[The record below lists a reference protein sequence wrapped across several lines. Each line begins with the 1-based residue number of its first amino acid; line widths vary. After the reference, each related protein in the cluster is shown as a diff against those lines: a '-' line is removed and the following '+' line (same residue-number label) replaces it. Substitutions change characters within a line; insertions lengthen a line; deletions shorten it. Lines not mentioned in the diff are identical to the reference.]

1 MRRNLPAFLQKG
13 KHGCHSSPVRGSFG
27 ERLRESLDAFKAV
40 FTNPGLLRV
49 ELAWGF
55 AITAYWAFIIAL
67 SVYAYKEGGAAAVGL
82 VGLVRVLPAFV
93 GAPFAGMLGDR
104 YRRERVMFVISLGRA
119 AFMGATAVA
128 LFADSPVWLVYTLAG
143 GVALSASMVRPM
155 QSALLPQ
162 LARTPEELTAANL
175 VVTTIESSGIFLGP
189 AIGGLLLAAS
199 NAETVFAAAAGA
211 FVAAAL
217 LVAGI
222 KVEGA
227 TERAPREAGLF
238 QEFFAGFR
246 AIGRDSNLRLI
257 IGLYGAQ
264 TLIAGALNVL
274 LVIAALEL
282 LDLGEAGVGFL
293 NSAVGVGGL
302 FGALAAFAL
311 VGRQRLASD
320 FGLGLILWGFPIALV
335 GVFPNATVALI
346 LLGLVG
352 VGNTVVDVAALT
364 LLQRTVPDEVLTRVF
379 GVVQSIFVATLG
391 IGAVLAPLMTGT
403 IGIRWAMVVTGAIL
417 PVLAIVLWR
426 RIRALDDEALAPTKE
441 IALLRAIP
449 LFRPLPAPAIDQL
462 ASHLLPVY
470 APAGSDVFRQGE
482 SGDRFYV
489 ISSGEV
495 EVFIDDRQIGTM
507 GPGEG
512 FGEIA
517 LLRDVPRTAT
527 VKVTT
532 NSELYG
538 LERDE
543 FLSAV
548 TGHAAS
554 LEAADAIVASRLGG
568 LRPGVA
574 SV

>member
-1 MRRNLPAFLQKG
+1 ML
-13 KHGCHSSPVRGSFG
+13 GSFR
-27 ERLRESLDAFKAV
+27 ERFRESIDAFKAV

-67 SVYAYKEGGAAAVGL
+67 SVYAYDEGGAAAVGL

-93 GAPFAGMLGDR
+93 AAPVAGLLGDR
-104 YRRERVMFVISLGRA
+104 YRRERVMFVISIARA
-119 AFMGATAVA
+119 GYMAATAAV
-128 LFADSPVWLVYTLAG
+128 LFAGGPIWLVYTLAG
-143 GVALSASMVRPM
+143 GVALTASMVRPM

-189 AIGGLLLAAS
+189 AAGGLLLAAT
-199 NAETVFAAAAGA
+199 NTETVFAAAAGA
-211 FVAAAL
+211 FLLSAVLVAA
-217 LVAGI
+217 I
-222 KVEGA
+222 RVEA
-227 TERAPREAGLF
+227 PAERAKGEEGF
-238 QEFFAGFR
+238 FKEFFAGFG
-246 AIGRDSNLRLI
+246 AIAGDRNLRLI
-257 IGLYGAQ
+257 TGLYGAQ

-274 LVIAALEL
+274 IVVTALEL
-282 LDLGEAGVGFL
+282 LDLGESGVGFL

-302 FGALAAFAL
+302 LGALAAFAL
-311 VGRQRLASD
+311 VARQRLASD
-320 FGLGLILWGFPIALV
+320 FGLGLILWGVPIALL
-335 GVFPNATVALI
+335 GVFPNPAIALI

-391 IGAVLAPLMTGT
+391 LGAIAAPLM
-403 IGIRWAMVVTGAIL
+403 IAAMGIRGALIVTGALLPIL
-417 PVLAIVLWR
+417 AAVLWR
-426 RIRALDDEALAPTKE
+426 RISALDAEAVAPTLE
-441 IALLRAIP
+441 LGLLRAIP
-449 LFRPLPAPAIDQL
+449 LFKPLPAPAIDQL
-462 ASHLLPVY
+462 ASHLIPVR
-470 APAGSDVFRQGE
+470 ATAGSEVVRQGE
-482 SGDRFYV
+482 PGDRFYV
-489 ISSGEV
+489 IVSGEADV
-495 EVFIDDRQIGTM
+495 LIDGRHVSTL
-507 GPGEG
+507 GPEDH

-527 VKVTT
+527 VRAKTDT
-532 NSELYG
+532 ELYA

-554 LEAADAIVASRLGG
+554 AEAADAIVSSRLAG

>member
-1 MRRNLPAFLQKG
+1 ML
-13 KHGCHSSPVRGSFG
+13 GSFG
-27 ERLRESLDAFKAV
+27 ERFRESLNAFKAV

-67 SVYAYKEGGAAAVGL
+67 SVYAYDEGGAAAVGL

-93 GAPFAGMLGDR
+93 AAPFAGMLGDR

-128 LFADSPVWLVYTLAG
+128 LFADSPIWLVYTLAG

-162 LARTPEELTAANL
+162 LARTTEELTAANL

-189 AIGGLLLAAS
+189 AIGGLLLAAT
-199 NAETVFAAAAGA
+199 NAETVFAAAAVA
-211 FVAAAL
+211 FVLAAL

-222 KVEGA
+222 KVEGVG
-227 TERAPREAGLF
+227 ERAPREASF
-238 QEFFAGFR
+238 FREFFAGFG
-246 AIGRDSNLRLI
+246 AIGGDRNLRLI

-274 LVIAALEL
+274 IVVAALEL

-335 GVFPNATVALI
+335 GVFPNPTIALI

-379 GVVQSIFVATLG
+379 GVVQSVFVATLG
-391 IGAVLAPLMTGT
+391 IGAIVAPLMTGT

-417 PVLAIVLWR
+417 PVLAVLLWS
-426 RIRALDDEALAPTKE
+426 RIRALDAEALAPTTE
-441 IALLRAIP
+441 LALLRAIP
-449 LFRPLPAPAIDQL
+449 LFKPLPAPAIDQL
-462 ASHLLPVY
+462 ASHLVPVH
-470 APAGSDVFRQGE
+470 AAAGSEVVRQGE
-482 SGDRFYV
+482 PGVRFYV
-489 ISSGEV
+489 IASGEADV
-495 EVFIDDRQIGTM
+495 VIDGRQISTM
-507 GPGEG
+507 GPGDH

-527 VKVTT
+527 VKARTD
-532 NSELYG
+532 SELYA
-538 LERDE
+538 LDRDE

-554 LEAADAIVASRLGG
+554 REAADAIVSSRLGG
-568 LRPGVA
+568 LRPSVA

>member
-1 MRRNLPAFLQKG
+1 VLGPFR
-13 KHGCHSSPVRGSFG
+13 
-27 ERLRESLDAFKAV
+27 ERLRESFDAFKAV

-49 ELAWGF
+49 EASWGF
-55 AITAYWAFIIAL
+55 AITAYWAFIISL
-67 SVYAYKEGGAAAVGL
+67 SVYAYDEGGAAAVGL

-93 GAPFAGMLGDR
+93 AAPVAGMLGDR

-119 AFMGATAVA
+119 AFMGATAAAIFAGSPIWVVYA
-128 LFADSPVWLVYTLAG
+128 LAA
-143 GVALSASMVRPM
+143 GVALTASMVRPM

-189 AIGGLLLAAS
+189 AIGGLLLAAT
-199 NAETVFAAAAGA
+199 NTQTVFAAAAGS
-211 FVAAAL
+211 FVVAAL

-222 KVEGA
+222 KVEA
-227 TERAPREAGLF
+227 VAERALREGSF
-238 QEFFAGFR
+238 FREFFAGFG
-246 AIGRDSNLRLI
+246 AIGRDRNLRLI

-274 LVIAALEL
+274 IVVAALEL
-282 LDLGEAGVGFL
+282 LKLGESGVGFL

-320 FGLGLILWGFPIALV
+320 FGLGLVLWGFPIALI
-335 GVFPNATVALI
+335 GVFPNPTVALI

-379 GVVQSIFVATLG
+379 GVVQSVFVATLG
-391 IGAVLAPLMTGT
+391 IGAIAAPVMTGT
-403 IGIRWAMVVTGAIL
+403 IGIRGAMIVTGAIL
-417 PVLAIVLWR
+417 PILAGLLWR
-426 RIRALDDEALAPTKE
+426 RIRALDAEALAPTRE
-441 IALLRAIP
+441 LALLRAIP
-449 LFRPLPAPAIDQL
+449 LFKPLPAPAIDQL
-462 ASHLLPVY
+462 ASHLIPLHAV
-470 APAGSDVFRQGE
+470 AGDEIVRQGE
-482 SGDRFYV
+482 PGDRFYV
-489 ISSGEV
+489 IASGEV
-495 EVFIDDRQIGTM
+495 EVFVDGRPVGVF
-507 GPGEG
+507 GPGDH

-517 LLRDVPRTAT
+517 LIRDVPRTAT
-527 VKVTT
+527 VKAKRDT
-532 NSELYG
+532 ELYA

-554 LEAADAIVASRLGG
+554 AEAADAIVSSRLAG
-568 LRPGVA
+568 LRPGIA

>member
-1 MRRNLPAFLQKG
+1 VL
-13 KHGCHSSPVRGSFG
+13 GSFG
-27 ERLRESLDAFKAV
+27 ERFRESLDAFKAV

-49 ELAWGF
+49 ELSWAF

-67 SVYAYKEGGAAAVGL
+67 SVYAYDEGGAAAVGL

-93 GAPFAGMLGDR
+93 AAPFAGVLGDR
-104 YRRERVMFVISLGRA
+104 YRRERVMFVITLSRA
-119 AFMGATAVA
+119 VSMGATAGA
-128 LFADSPVWLVYTLAG
+128 IFAGSPIWLVYTLAG
-143 GVALSASMVRPM
+143 AVALTASMVRPM

-175 VVTTIESSGIFLGP
+175 VLTTIESSGIFLGP
-189 AIGGLLLAAS
+189 AIGGLLLAAT
-199 NAETVFAAAAGA
+199 NTETVFAAAAGSFA
-211 FVAAAL
+211 LSAL
-217 LVAGI
+217 LVAAI
-222 KVEGA
+222 KVEGIV
-227 TERAPREAGLF
+227 ERTRHEGGFLR
-238 QEFFAGFR
+238 EFFAGFG
-246 AIGRDSNLRLI
+246 AIGKDRNLRLI

-274 LVIAALEL
+274 IVVAALEL

-320 FGLGLILWGFPIALV
+320 FGLGLILWGFPIALI
-335 GVFPNATVALI
+335 GVFPNPTIALV
-346 LLGLVG
+346 LLGIVG

-379 GVVQSIFVATLG
+379 GVVQSVFVATLG
-391 IGAVLAPLMTGT
+391 LGAIAAPLMTGT
-403 IGIRWAMVVTGAIL
+403 IGIRWAMVVTGAVL
-417 PVLAIVLWR
+417 PVLAGLVWR
-426 RIRALDDEALAPTKE
+426 RIRALDDEALAPTRE
-441 IALLRAIP
+441 LAFLRAIP
-449 LFRPLPAPAIDQL
+449 LFKPLPAPAIDQL
-462 ASHLLPVY
+462 ASHLIPLQ
-470 APAGSDVFRQGE
+470 ATAGDEIVRQSE
-482 SGDRFYV
+482 PGDRFYV
-489 ISSGEV
+489 IASGEV
-495 EVFIDDRQIGTM
+495 EVLVDGRPSGVF
-507 GPGEG
+507 GPGDH

-527 VKVTT
+527 VKARTGT
-532 NSELYG
+532 ELYA

-554 LEAADAIVASRLGG
+554 AEAADAIVASRLAG
-568 LRPGVA
+568 LRPGIA

>member
-1 MRRNLPAFLQKG
+1 VL
-13 KHGCHSSPVRGSFG
+13 GSFRD
-27 ERLRESLDAFKAV
+27 RLRESLDAFKAV
-40 FTNPGLLRV
+40 FTNPGLMRV

-67 SVYAYKEGGAAAVGL
+67 SVYAYDEGGAAAVGL

-93 GAPFAGMLGDR
+93 AAPFAGMLGDR

-119 AFMGATAVA
+119 AFMGATAA
-128 LFADSPVWLVYTLAG
+128 AIFAGSPIWLVYTLAG
-143 GVALSASMVRPM
+143 AVALTASMVRPM

-189 AIGGLLLAAS
+189 AIGGLLLAAT
-199 NAETVFAAAAGA
+199 NTETVFAAAAGSFA
-211 FVAAAL
+211 LSAL

-222 KVEGA
+222 KVEGVA
-227 TERAPREAGLF
+227 ERARSKGGF
-238 QEFFAGFR
+238 FREFFAGFG
-246 AIGRDSNLRLI
+246 AIGGDRNLRLI

-274 LVIAALEL
+274 IVVAALEL

-320 FGLGLILWGFPIALV
+320 FGLGLILWGFPIALI
-335 GVFPNATVALI
+335 GVFPDPTIALI

-352 VGNTVVDVAALT
+352 IGNTVVDVAALT

-379 GVVQSIFVATLG
+379 GVVQSVFVATLG
-391 IGAVLAPLMTGT
+391 LGAIVAPLMTGT
-403 IGIRWAMVVTGAIL
+403 IGIRGAMMVTGAIL
-417 PVLAIVLWR
+417 PVLAALLWR
-426 RIRALDDEALAPTKE
+426 RIRALDAEALAPVLE
-441 IALLRAIP
+441 LALLRAIP
-449 LFRPLPAPAIDQL
+449 LFKPLPAPAIDQL
-462 ASHLLPVY
+462 ASSLIPVH
-470 APAGSDVFRQGE
+470 ATVGSEVVRQGE

-489 ISSGEV
+489 IASGEV
-495 EVFIDDRQIGTM
+495 DVFIDGRHVGTLA
-507 GPGEG
+507 PGEH

-527 VKVTT
+527 VKAKSDT
-532 NSELYG
+532 ELYA

-554 LEAADAIVASRLGG
+554 AEAADAIVSSRLGG
-568 LRPGVA
+568 LRPSVA